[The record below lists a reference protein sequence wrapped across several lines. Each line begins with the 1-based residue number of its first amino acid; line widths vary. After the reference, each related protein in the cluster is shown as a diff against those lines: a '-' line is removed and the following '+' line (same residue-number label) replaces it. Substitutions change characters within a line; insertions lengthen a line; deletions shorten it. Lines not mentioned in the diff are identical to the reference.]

1 MMRVFHRDRSGL
13 KTMLG
18 RERDEF
24 RGVVVG
30 YQEWAGQARRGREKP
45 VMVERVMRTEA
56 RPCPLA
62 SRSVWRVDEECDV
75 GAARVALHDLDA
87 IALDNFDSVFDS
99 HDVADASRKSF
110 GIPAGA

>member
-30 YQEWAGQARRGREKP
+30 YQEWAGQPRRGREKP
-45 VMVERVMRTEA
+45 VMVERVNAYR
-56 RPCPLA
+56 RA
-62 SRSVWRVDEECDV
+62 SLPACQKQCMVD
-75 GAARVALHDLDA
+75 R
-87 IALDNFDSVFDS
+87 
-99 HDVADASRKSF
+99 
-110 GIPAGA
+110 